1 MTKNDIESLVSK
13 MKPFCNLAIIQS
25 VLESNGTNSIED
37 LSDSAI
43 DEVYLQLEQINN
55 DLEIP

>member
-1 MTKNDIESLVSK
+1 MTKNDIESLVNK
-13 MKPFCNLAIIQS
+13 MKEFCNLAIIQS

-37 LSDSAI
+37 LSDSVI

>member
-1 MTKNDIESLVSK
+1 MTKNDIESLVNK
-13 MKPFCNLAIIQS
+13 MKPCCNLAIIQS

-37 LSDSAI
+37 LSDSDI